1 MYPRKSDSDSSAM
14 RGTSSISS
22 SSEIGAAATVVLE
35 EMEEVDLA
43 EEAEAVDLAVVDFE
57 ADDFDEVDLVLV
69 DAFFERIRL
78 DTAGGLPPSS
88 PWLPVK

>member
-69 DAFFERIRL
+69 DAFFSEYGWIQQAACHHHRPGCR
-78 DTAGGLPPSS
+78 
-88 PWLPVK
+88 